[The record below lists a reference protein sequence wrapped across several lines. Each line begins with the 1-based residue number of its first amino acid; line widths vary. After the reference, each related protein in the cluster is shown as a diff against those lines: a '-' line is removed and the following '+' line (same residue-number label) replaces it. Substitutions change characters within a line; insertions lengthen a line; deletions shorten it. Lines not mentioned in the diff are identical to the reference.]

1 MVWFIYIVHPP
12 SPTRPKYNPMPSGD
26 ERSDRIL
33 LNQRTTGHTL
43 SEGGWS
49 PFAPL
54 LLNVGN
60 SKSTAAVQV
69 PKERPRY
76 KRVAQARG
84 LTTDDDDFCQP
95 KGIRWTYIGGR
106 VSEIVNNTSS
116 RVRWTF
122 FVATHQIEYF
132 YMGTLYWQFI
142 REDNLSSSPPLSTQ
156 LNAQGDPSG
165 GPQFKSIILP

>member
-1 MVWFIYIVHPP
+1 MRNALNGKNVCDKNVASRSCPAPSFGQPTTSTNHKMGIFAKWFDLFILSTHRQ
-12 SPTRPKYNPMPSGD
+12 PTRPKYNPMPSGD

-95 KGIRWTYIGGR
+95 KGIRWTYTL
-106 VSEIVNNTSS
+106 ED
-116 RVRWTF
+116 
-122 FVATHQIEYF
+122 EY
-132 YMGTLYWQFI
+132 
-142 REDNLSSSPPLSTQ
+142 RR
-156 LNAQGDPSG
+156 
-165 GPQFKSIILP
+165 